1 MLDHGSYDAMS
12 VIAPGHA
19 ALQGPALVLASSR
32 ALDDNDLLRI
42 KQIGS
47 SEKRKQFA
55 QAGRF
60 GLGLNSLYHLSDTP
74 QIFAANLAFVVLDPL
89 HKLGDEDGKKF
100 LPAQLRENF
109 PNMLAPFEAVPKEY
123 PTVFRLPLR
132 TSGPSSFGKKWSAQD
147 AFDLLSRFIELQK
160 SELLLFSRSVTQ
172 VVVDV
177 RSSDGTVARLR
188 EIARTD
194 TVDDDDDTPL
204 QSPRKSPRKSPRVA
218 KRTAVAATSQAPV
231 YVSSPF
237 MQRLPTTLEEVRQL
251 QQSPRDSI
259 ERVTIVIESP
269 DAAPVKE
276 RWLIAHSLAVD
287 GDGLGLIRDFME
299 ASTPTALLPHG
310 AVALLLGGASE
321 YKGNVAAYM
330 PIGLSLG
337 SPMVLHG
344 CFAMDDSR
352 KNVPLPDGKQR
363 MNQQQG
369 RWNQALLRCA
379 CARAFR
385 MIVTQCCELV
395 SERTMRLSEY
405 FDLLSLADDDSN
417 KQSAMLREATRA
429 ALWQELSRSDANR
442 VLPVASPKDEKVR
455 EWLPV
460 RPTTLLRADPKHLQD
475 VQDKLIA
482 DGMKLCLLPD
492 DLLRQ
497 MLAADSPLV
506 PRHLLPQ
513 HVSPRVLCDF
523 LKEEQR
529 RVRPDK
535 LRSLGSI
542 ALVSAL
548 LRFVLPEPVV
558 PKEKDAASPPVDLG
572 ILEGVPLLVLNDES
586 IVEFGDAT
594 CFWNDAAPLL
604 PVALGSLIDVSTTCP
619 RHVP

>member
-352 KNVPLPDGKQR
+352 KNVSLPDGKQR

-429 ALWQELSRSDANR
+429 ALWQELSRGDNR
-442 VLPVASPKDEKVR
+442 VLPVASRDEKVR

>member
-523 LKEEQR
+523 LKEQQR

>member
-47 SEKRKQFA
+47 SEKCKQFA

-231 YVSSPF
+231 
-237 MQRLPTTLEEVRQL
+237 
-251 QQSPRDSI
+251 
-259 ERVTIVIESP
+259 
-269 DAAPVKE
+269 
-276 RWLIAHSLAVD
+276 
-287 GDGLGLIRDFME
+287 
-299 ASTPTALLPHG
+299 
-310 AVALLLGGASE
+310 
-321 YKGNVAAYM
+321 
-330 PIGLSLG
+330 
-337 SPMVLHG
+337 
-344 CFAMDDSR
+344 
-352 KNVPLPDGKQR
+352 
-363 MNQQQG
+363 
-369 RWNQALLRCA
+369 
-379 CARAFR
+379 
-385 MIVTQCCELV
+385 
-395 SERTMRLSEY
+395 
-405 FDLLSLADDDSN
+405 
-417 KQSAMLREATRA
+417 
-429 ALWQELSRSDANR
+429 RS
-442 VLPVASPKDEKVR
+442 
-455 EWLPV
+455 
-460 RPTTLLRADPKHLQD
+460 
-475 VQDKLIA
+475 
-482 DGMKLCLLPD
+482 C
-492 DLLRQ
+492 
-497 MLAADSPLV
+497 DSP
-506 PRHLLPQ
+506 PGGCSGDR
-513 HVSPRVLCDF
+513 
-523 LKEEQR
+523 
-529 RVRPDK
+529 
-535 LRSLGSI
+535 GS
-542 ALVSAL
+542 
-548 LRFVLPEPVV
+548 
-558 PKEKDAASPPVDLG
+558 
-572 ILEGVPLLVLNDES
+572 
-586 IVEFGDAT
+586 
-594 CFWNDAAPLL
+594 
-604 PVALGSLIDVSTTCP
+604 
-619 RHVP
+619 

>member
-47 SEKRKQFA
+47 SEKCKQFA

-523 LKEEQR
+523 LKEQQR

>member
-47 SEKRKQFA
+47 SEKCKQFA